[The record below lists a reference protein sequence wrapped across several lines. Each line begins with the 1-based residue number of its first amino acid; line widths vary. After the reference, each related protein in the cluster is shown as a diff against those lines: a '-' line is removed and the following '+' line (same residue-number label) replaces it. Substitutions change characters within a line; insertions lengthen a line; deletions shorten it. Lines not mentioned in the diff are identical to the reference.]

1 MKAHIPSALAAAA
14 LLLSGAVRAET
25 LALVGATV
33 HTVSGGDLP
42 AGVVVIENGKIKA
55 IGNDVAPP
63 AGAKIVNLA
72 GKHLYPGF
80 VDGQSALGLVE
91 IGSVRGTVD
100 TTEIGDDNANIHAE
114 VAFNSDSILIPVAV
128 AGGVLTAHIVPD
140 GGIVNGTSA
149 VMTLC
154 GWNWRDMTVA
164 SGVGMHLTYPRTTQG
179 ERRFGGQQSEEDF
192 KKEKEK
198 ALKTL
203 QDIFDGARA
212 YQKARAAALGKTGP
226 AVELDPRLE
235 AMIPVLEGKMPLFVH
250 ADEQTQ
256 IESALDWAR
265 KEKLTRLVLVA
276 GEDAQYLAERLAK
289 EKIPVVLNGVL
300 AMPNRRSEAYDAA
313 YAAAGVLHAAGV
325 QVAIATGDG
334 PSMARNLPF
343 HAGMAAAFGLPKDV
357 ALRSITLTPAEIL
370 GVADRVGSIAVG
382 KDATLFSSDGDPLEA
397 RTHIERAWI
406 AGAEMDLTRNHQW
419 ELYQKY
425 KNRPLPAK

>member
-1 MKAHIPSALAAAA
+1 MKAPIPSALAAAA
-14 LLLSGAVRAET
+14 LLLAGAARAET

-33 HTVSGGDLP
+33 HTVGGGDLAP
-42 AGVVVIENGKIKA
+42 GVVLIENGKITAVGKH
-55 IGNDVAPP
+55 VAPP
-63 AGAKIVNLA
+63 SGAKVVNLA

-80 VDGQSALGLVE
+80 VDVQSALGLVE

-114 VAFNSDSILIPVAV
+114 VAFNSDSILIPVAI
-128 AGGVLTAHIVPD
+128 AGGVLTAHIVPE

-149 VMTLC
+149 VMTLR
-154 GWNWRDMTVA
+154 GWNWRDMTLA
-164 SGVGMHLTYPRTTQG
+164 SAVGMHVTYPRMTQG
-179 ERRFGGQQSEEDF
+179 ERRFGGQHSEDDF
-192 KKEKEK
+192 KKEREK
-198 ALKTL
+198 ALKAL
-203 QDIFDGARA
+203 QDVFDSARA
-212 YQKARAAALGKTGP
+212 YQRARAAHPTPAA
-226 AVELDPRLE
+226 AVEIDPRLE
-235 AMIPVLEGKMPLFVH
+235 AMIPVLEGKTPLFIH

-256 IESALDWAR
+256 ITSALDWAK

-276 GEDAQYLAERLAK
+276 GEDAQYVAERLAS
-289 EKIPVVLNGVL
+289 EKIPVILNGVL

-370 GVADRVGSIAVG
+370 GIADRLGSIAVG
-382 KDATLFSSDGDPLEA
+382 KDATFFTCDGDPLEA
-397 RTHIERAWI
+397 RSHIERAWI
-406 AGAEMDLTRNHQW
+406 GGTEMDLTRNHQW

-425 KNRPLPAK
+425 KNRPRPVK